1 MADTKE
7 RILITALRLFAK
19 DGYEA
24 VSVQDIAREVGITK
38 GAMYRHYE
46 NKRDLFNSILARMEQ
61 NDARCAEKN
70 GMPAE
75 TAEETPESYLDVS
88 PEEIVSFS
96 KEMFRYWTKNEFA
109 ASFRKM
115 LTLEQFR
122 NAEMEKL
129 YQQYLVSGPVGYLA
143 DLFRGMG
150 VPGAEDEAARFYAP
164 MFLLYTIYDAAEDK
178 DAVTRQADRI
188 LEELGKRINGGK
200 EQ

>member
-1 MADTKE
+1 LESRFSK
-7 RILITALRLFAK
+7 LQLPSLRLFAK

-24 VSVQDIAREVGITK
+24 VSVRDIAQAVGITK
-38 GAMYRHYE
+38 GALYRHYE

-61 NDARCAEKN
+61 NDARYAEEN
-70 GMPAE
+70 GLPAG
-75 TAEETPESYLDVS
+75 TAEEMPESYLDIS
-88 PEEIVSFS
+88 PEEVVSFS
-96 KEMFRYWTKNEFA
+96 REMFRYWTRDEFA
-109 ASFRKM
+109 SSFRKM

-122 NAEMEKL
+122 NAEMKTL
-129 YQQYLVSGPVGYLA
+129 YQQYLVSGPAGYVA
-143 DLFRGMG
+143 DLFRSMG

>member
-7 RILITALRLFAK
+7 KILITALRLFAK

-24 VSVQDIAREVGITK
+24 VSVRDIAQEVGITK

-61 NDARCAEKN
+61 NDARYAEEN
-70 GMPAE
+70 GLPAG
-75 TAEETPESYLDVS
+75 TAEEMPESYLDIS
-88 PEEIVSFS
+88 PEEVVSFS
-96 KEMFRYWTKNEFA
+96 REMFRYWTRDEFA
-109 ASFRKM
+109 SSFRKM

-122 NAEMEKL
+122 NAEMKTL
-129 YQQYLVSGPVGYLA
+129 YQQYLVSGPAGYVA
-143 DLFRGMG
+143 DLFRSMG

-188 LEELGKRINGGK
+188 LEELGKRING
-200 EQ
+200 

>member
-24 VSVQDIAREVGITK
+24 VSVRDIAQEVGITK

-61 NDARCAEKN
+61 NDARYAEEN
-70 GMPAE
+70 GLPAG
-75 TAEETPESYLDVS
+75 TAEEMPESYLDIS
-88 PEEIVSFS
+88 PEEVVSFS
-96 KEMFRYWTKNEFA
+96 REMFRYWTQNEFA
-109 ASFRKM
+109 SSFRKM

-150 VPGAEDEAARFYAP
+150 VPGAEDEAVRFYAP
-164 MFLLYTIYDAAEDK
+164 MYLLYTIYDAAEDK
-178 DAVTRQADRI
+178 DTVTGRADRI
-188 LEELGKRINGGK
+188 LVELGKRINGGK

>member
-7 RILITALRLFAK
+7 KILITALRLFAK

-24 VSVQDIAREVGITK
+24 VSVRDIAQAVGITK
-38 GAMYRHYE
+38 GALYRHYE

-61 NDARCAEKN
+61 NDARYAEEN
-70 GMPAE
+70 GLPAG
-75 TAEETPESYLDVS
+75 TAEEMPESYLDIS
-88 PEEIVSFS
+88 PEEVVSFS
-96 KEMFRYWTKNEFA
+96 REMFRYWTRDEFA
-109 ASFRKM
+109 SSFRKM

-122 NAEMEKL
+122 NAEMKTL
-129 YQQYLVSGPVGYLA
+129 YQQYLVSGPAGYVA
-143 DLFRGMG
+143 DLFRSMG